1 MKLSLSWEPQKT
13 VWMGLLVSIISILL
27 FTVLAVRSL
36 PDRTQAT
43 STPHF
48 SKSKGNYSR
57 KLSPSYAILCSVCV
71 LIFSLLN
78 LPSLLLISVIVALFF
93 FLALRLYI
101 ADYILLL
108 SSFLFMGLSSIL
120 IMFDQIKER
129 HPRDFVWPLFFERFH
144 ILGVVAIL
152 FIAAAAFYELLNS
165 RYAKNSRQ

>member
-1 MKLSLSWEPQKT
+1 MDLSLSWEPQKT
-13 VWMGLLVSIISILL
+13 VWMGLLVSLISVLL
-27 FTVLAVRSL
+27 FSVLAVRSL
-36 PDRTQAT
+36 PDRTQVT

-48 SKSKGNYSR
+48 SKSKRNWSR
-57 KLSPSYAILCSVCV
+57 KLRLSHAILCSICV

-78 LPSLLLISVIVALFF
+78 LPSLLLISAIVALFF

-120 IMFDQIKER
+120 IMLDQIKER

-165 RYAKNSRQ
+165 RYAKNSR